1 MVQYCEDFQ
10 DCRRVQQ
17 LSYFGEDF
25 SAQDCNSGCDVCLK
39 GVVYEKHDLT
49 KEAVAMAAIVQV
61 GCGEP
66 RQWRHGRT
74 HTTTHT
80 SCRCPAAP
88 QGYRSGLFT
97 LLHTV
102 DVFRG
107 MKTKRIAASGK
118 SWRGVLCWPLKF
130 CQPSL
135 ASCCRTRSDGQ
146 LWGWKAC
153 EQT

>member
-1 MVQYCEDFQ
+1 MEHCRQVFVQTPGLLPPEEGGNPFDEH
-10 DCRRVQQ
+10 RLPISR
-17 LSYFGEDF
+17 
-25 SAQDCNSGCDVCLK
+25 
-39 GVVYEKHDLT
+39 
-49 KEAVAMAAIVQV
+49 EAVRPLMWL
-61 GCGEP
+61 GGEEDAGLPVP
-66 RQWRHGRT
+66 RP
-74 HTTTHT
+74 
-80 SCRCPAAP
+80 PAAP